1 MQRLDSLKTA
11 RFVLSPACGDG
22 SGRREIGRNAR
33 TLLKSQHVSYLKHV
47 LVLDGQRC
55 RILGVLPSPF
65 WGGVGGGGRAMFLRW
80 RHHHV
85 TAPPPLPSPPPQGG
99 REQPELAARFGFY
112 LRGRT
117 HTARQY
123 PSARSTTCSSG
134 RPASKR
140 SIWRSTLTASARG
153 SEAAA
158 LCGVMVTLGWRQ
170 SGLAGASGSPAKTSS
185 V

>member
-85 TAPPPLPSPPPQGG
+85 TAPPPSPALPHKGG
-99 REQPELAARFGFY
+99 GSRPSSLLALDSISG
-112 LRGRT
+112 
-117 HTARQY
+117 
-123 PSARSTTCSSG
+123 SARAL
-134 RPASKR
+134 RAHFPA
-140 SIWRSTLTASARG
+140 
-153 SEAAA
+153 
-158 LCGVMVTLGWRQ
+158 
-170 SGLAGASGSPAKTSS
+170 
-185 V
+185 